1 MSKIVEVGDFA
12 IARLV
17 RRTFLCTREYGA
29 ADAFR
34 RAAWKVCRA
43 RFDRLKK
50 RRSSLSAPPV
60 IRFLDQE
67 FELHPS
73 RLGVSAELA
82 LYGVHEPMATRVYL
96 ETLSPGDHVIDVGSN
111 IGYWLLQAARRIGES
126 GRMLAFEPVP
136 GPREILQRNIQRSGI
151 SNVELSPW
159 AIGRE
164 NGNAEL
170 YESQVPN
177 WGSLVRHDGLLQT
190 RTLPVEIRK
199 LDDVVKESAGFRPTM
214 LRMDVEGAELM
225 VLEGAQNLLGKY
237 KPCLFIEFHPF
248 LIGWRAIRRT
258 LSGLKNLGYIS
269 GTLIQREWDQP
280 WIGKW
285 MRERRRWRGPMD
297 VLIQRCE
304 SSQDSLSESTLTMV
318 LTAGGTEMSSTTAS

>member
-12 IARLV
+12 VARLV

-43 RFDRLKK
+43 RFDRLRK
-50 RRSSLSAPPV
+50 RWASQNPPAF
-60 IRFLDQE
+60 IQFLDQE

-73 RLGVSAELA
+73 RLGVSEELA
-82 LYGVHEPMATRVYL
+82 LYGVHEPLATRVYL

-111 IGYWLLQAARRIGES
+111 IGYWLLLAARRIGES

-136 GPREILQRNIQRSGI
+136 GPRAILQRNIRRSGL
-151 SNVELSPW
+151 SNVDLSPW

-164 NGNAEL
+164 NGATEF

-177 WGSLVRHDGLLQT
+177 WGSLVKHDALLQT
-190 RTLPVEIRK
+190 RNRPVEIRK
-199 LDDVVKESAGFRPTM
+199 LDDVVRESAGFRPTM

-225 VLEGAQNLLGKY
+225 VLEGAQTVLEKY
-237 KPCLFIEFHPF
+237 KPRLFIEFHPF
-248 LIGWRAIRRT
+248 LVGWRAIRRA
-258 LSGLKNLGYIS
+258 LSGLRDLGYTS

-285 MRERRRWRGPMD
+285 IRERRCWRGPID
-297 VLIQRCE
+297 ILTQRCE
-304 SSQDSLSESTLTMV
+304 SAQDPLSESTLTMV
-318 LTAGGTEMSSTTAS
+318 LTSRRD

>member
-12 IARLV
+12 VARLV
-17 RRTFLCTREYGA
+17 RRTLLCTREYGA

-34 RAAWKVCRA
+34 RAVWKVCRA
-43 RFDRLKK
+43 RFDRRRK
-50 RRSSLSAPPV
+50 RWASQSAPTV
-60 IRFLDQE
+60 IQFLDRE

-96 ETLSPGDHVIDVGSN
+96 ETLSAGDHVIDVGSN
-111 IGYWLLQAARRIGES
+111 IGYWLLLAARMIGES

-136 GPREILQRNIQRSGI
+136 GPREILQRNLQRSGI
-151 SNVELSPW
+151 RNVELFPW

-164 NGNAEL
+164 NGTAEF

-177 WGSLVRHDGLLQT
+177 WGSLVKHDALLQS
-190 RTLPVEIRK
+190 RNLSVEIRK
-199 LDDVVKESAGFRPTM
+199 LDDVVRENAGFRPTM

-225 VLEGAQNLLGKY
+225 VLEGAQNLLEKY
-237 KPCLFIEFHPF
+237 KPALFIEFYPF
-248 LIGWRAIRRT
+248 LVGWRAIRHT
-258 LSGLKNLGYIS
+258 LLGLKDLGYTA

-285 MRERRRWRGPMD
+285 MRERRRWWGPIN
-297 VLIQRCE
+297 LLTQRIE
-304 SSQDSLSESTLTMV
+304 DAQDSLSDSTLTMV
-318 LTAGGTEMSSTTAS
+318 LTSRRD